1 MKDSPLSCDFP
12 ETNLEGLLETRV
24 FHTRG
29 ARLAS
34 PPAKP
39 VIGVSDSSE
48 DMELAVAYICKRF
61 IDIRT
66 AFSLFRRG
74 MLVVVNLF
82 MVIVLLLMW
91 FIDNFYSEALMATA
105 AFLVP
110 VWVAFYLFEIFF
122 PLTLPVRI
130 DRDGKC
136 VYVVRRG
143 TCYRIPWEDLEVA
156 FSYNWQ
162 YFGSGVMWD
171 KQYYAHI
178 YLRDKYYFCG
188 RRPKKQLERKKIF
201 SCYKEEDLYRRW
213 NFVLRFFNRGK
224 LSEDD
229 SNLAVANYDSYFNDM
244 QGKSIRAK
252 VFGYL
257 VFVFLMPSV
266 IWWKFSP
273 FKYKWPKEVEDI
285 FGKVNYH

>member
-39 VIGVSDSSE
+39 VVGVSDSSE
-48 DMELAVAYICKRF
+48 DMELAVAYICERF

-143 TCYRIPWEDLEVA
+143 TCYQIPWEDLEVA

-171 KQYYAHI
+171 KQYYAHV
-178 YLRDKYYFCG
+178 YLWDKYYFCG
-188 RRPKKQLERKKIF
+188 RHPKRQLERKKIF

-224 LSEDD
+224 LPEDLI
-229 SNLAVANYDSYFNDM
+229 NLEVANYDSYLDGM
-244 QGKSIRAK
+244 QGKSVIAK
-252 VFGYL
+252 LFGHL
-257 VFVFLMPSV
+257 VFIFLMPTV

-273 FKYKWPKEVEDI
+273 FKYKWPKEVESI
-285 FGKVNYH
+285 FGKINYH

>member
-12 ETNLEGLLETRV
+12 ETDLESLLESRV
-24 FHTRG
+24 FRTRG
-29 ARLAS
+29 ARLSS
-34 PPAKP
+34 PPASP
-39 VIGVSDSSE
+39 VVGVSDSSE
-48 DMELAVAYICKRF
+48 DMELAVAYICERF

-82 MVIVLLLMW
+82 MVTILLAMW
-91 FIDNFYSEALMATA
+91 LLDSFYSEVFIATA

-110 VWVAFYLFEIFF
+110 VWAACFLFEIFF

-130 DRDGKC
+130 DRDYEY

-143 TCYRIPWEDLEVA
+143 TCYQIPWQELEVA

-171 KQYYAHI
+171 RQYYAHI
-178 YLRDKYYFCG
+178 YLRDKHYFCG
-188 RRPKKQLERKKIF
+188 KSPKNSIERKKLF

-213 NFVLRFFNRGK
+213 NFILRFFDQGM
-224 LSEDD
+224 LPED
-229 SNLAVANYDSYFNDM
+229 SGNLAVSNYDSYLHEM
-244 QGKSIRAK
+244 KGKPVSAK
-252 VFGYL
+252 FFDH
-257 VFVFLMPSV
+257 FVFILLMPTV

-273 FKYKWPKEVEDI
+273 FKYKWPKEVEAI
-285 FGKVNYH
+285 FGKANYY

>member
-12 ETNLEGLLETRV
+12 ETDLEDLLETRI

-39 VIGVSDSSE
+39 VAGVSDSSE
-48 DMELAVAYICKRF
+48 EMELAVAYICERF
-61 IDIRT
+61 MDIRT

-82 MVIVLLLMW
+82 MVTVLLIMWLM
-91 FIDNFYSEALMATA
+91 DNFYSEALMATA

-110 VWVAFYLFEIFF
+110 VWIACYLFEIFF

-130 DRDGKC
+130 DRDGKYI
-136 VYVVRRG
+136 YVVRRG
-143 TCYRIPWEDLEVA
+143 TCYQIPWEDLEVA

-213 NFVLRFFNRGK
+213 NFVLRFCNRGK

-229 SNLAVANYDSYFNDM
+229 SNLAVANYDSYLNDM

-252 VFGYL
+252 VFGHL